1 MRGRIK
7 PQEPNLVKDFFR
19 LEIETKLSGVCM
31 RKPVEVTSD
40 RALLIYTLHLM
51 ESIEDSGGLMSDVK
65 LQQLL
70 FLAELQMLGK
80 GLKGLHWEFV
90 RFPYGAFSK
99 DVDNDLLFLRRKERI
114 QNFDV
119 IGDAEEVVAWV
130 DKVVEGHE
138 ANEQVM
144 EIIRTVVETYGQQ
157 DTSEIMSSVE
167 AVELSPA
174 DNPEE
179 KLAIRDISF
188 HTIML
193 VPSRIET
200 TEVFTLSTAQAK
212 NLNKAMGY

>member
-1 MRGRIK
+1 
-7 PQEPNLVKDFFR
+7 
-19 LEIETKLSGVCM
+19 M

-40 RALLIYTLHLM
+40 RAFLIYTLHLIETM
-51 ESIEDSGGLMSDVK
+51 ENAGGLMSDVK

-119 IGDAEEVVAWV
+119 IGDAEV
-130 DKVVEGHE
+130 VVELIDKIVDGQE
-138 ANEQVM
+138 PNEQTM
-144 EIIRTVVETYGQQ
+144 EIIRTVVDTYGPQ
-157 DTSEIMSSVE
+157 DTSQIMSSVE

-174 DNPEE
+174 DNPEQ

-193 VPSRIET
+193 VPSRVET
-200 TEVFTLSTAQAK
+200 TEAFTLSASQAK
-212 NLNKAMGY
+212 KLNAAMGY

>member
-1 MRGRIK
+1 
-7 PQEPNLVKDFFR
+7 
-19 LEIETKLSGVCM
+19 M
-31 RKPVEVTSD
+31 RKPIEVTSD
-40 RALLIYTLHLM
+40 RALLIYTLHLT
-51 ESIEDSGGLMSDVK
+51 ESMGLMSDVK

-80 GLKGLHWEFV
+80 GFKGLHWEFV

-119 IGDAEEVVAWV
+119 TE
-130 DKVVEGHE
+130 E
-138 ANEQVM
+138 ANPVIELVDQVITEHETNQQIM
-144 EIIRTVVETYGQQ
+144 DMIRTVVEAYGQQ

-174 DNPEE
+174 DNPEQ

-193 VPSRIET
+193 VPSRVET
-200 TEVFTLSTAQAK
+200 TEAFTLTSAQAK
-212 NLNKAMGY
+212 KLNAAMGY

>member
-1 MRGRIK
+1 
-7 PQEPNLVKDFFR
+7 
-19 LEIETKLSGVCM
+19 M
-31 RKPVEVTSD
+31 RKPLEVTSD
-40 RALLIYTLHLM
+40 RAFLIYTLHLIEAM
-51 ESIEDSGGLMSDVK
+51 ENSSGLMSDVK

-80 GLKGLHWEFV
+80 GFKGLHWEFV

-119 IGDAEEVVAWV
+119 TGDAEG
-130 DKVVEGHE
+130 VVELVDRVVNGNE
-138 ANEQVM
+138 ANERIM
-144 EIIRTVVETYGQQ
+144 EIIRTVVETYGGQ

-167 AVELSPA
+167 AVELCPA

-193 VPSRIET
+193 VPSRVET
-200 TEVFTLSTAQAK
+200 TEQFNLTAAQAK
-212 NLNKAMGY
+212 KLNTAMGY

>member
-1 MRGRIK
+1 
-7 PQEPNLVKDFFR
+7 
-19 LEIETKLSGVCM
+19 M
-31 RKPVEVTSD
+31 RKPVEVSSD
-40 RALLIYTLHLM
+40 RAFLIYTLHLIEAM
-51 ESIEDSGGLMSDVK
+51 ENIGGLMSDVK

-70 FLAELQMLGK
+70 FLAELQMLGQ

-119 IGDAEEVVAWV
+119 TGEAEAVVGLM
-130 DKVVEGHE
+130 DNIVEGHE
-138 ANEQVM
+138 VNEKTM
-144 EIIRTVVETYGQQ
+144 ETVRTVVETYGSQ

-174 DNPEE
+174 DNPDQ

-193 VPSRIET
+193 VPSRVET
-200 TEVFTLSTAQAK
+200 TEAFTLTAAQAK
-212 NLNKAMGY
+212 KLNTAMGY

>member
-1 MRGRIK
+1 
-7 PQEPNLVKDFFR
+7 
-19 LEIETKLSGVCM
+19 M

-80 GLKGLHWEFV
+80 GLKGMHWEFV

-119 IGDAEEVVAWV
+119 TGDAEEVVALV
-130 DKVVEGHE
+130 DKVVDGHE
-138 ANEQVM
+138 ANEQIM
-144 EIIRTVVETYGQQ
+144 EIIRTVIETYGPQ

-167 AVELSPA
+167 SVELSPA

-193 VPSRIET
+193 VPSRVET
-200 TEVFTLSTAQAK
+200 TEAFMLSTAQAK

>member
-1 MRGRIK
+1 
-7 PQEPNLVKDFFR
+7 
-19 LEIETKLSGVCM
+19 M

-40 RALLIYTLHLM
+40 RALLIYALHLT
-51 ESIEDSGGLMSDVK
+51 ESMGLMSDVK

-80 GLKGLHWEFV
+80 GLKGLYWEFV

-99 DVDNDLLFLRRKERI
+99 DVDNDLLYLRRKERI

-119 IGDAEEVVAWV
+119 TGDAEAVVELI
-130 DKVVEGHE
+130 DKVVDGNET
-138 ANEQVM
+138 NEQIM
-144 EIIRTVVETYGQQ
+144 EIIRTVVETYGPQ

-174 DNPEE
+174 DNPEQ

-193 VPSRIET
+193 VPSRVET
-200 TEVFTLSTAQAK
+200 TEAFTLTTAQVK
-212 NLNKAMGY
+212 SLNKAMGY

>member
-1 MRGRIK
+1 MTWPEKGM
-7 PQEPNLVKDFFR
+7 EF
-19 LEIETKLSGVCM
+19 CM

-40 RALLIYTLHLM
+40 RALLIYTLHLT
-51 ESIEDSGGLMSDVK
+51 ESMGLMSDVK

-80 GLKGLHWEFV
+80 GFKGLHWEFV

-119 IGDAEEVVAWV
+119 TEDAEG
-130 DKVVEGHE
+130 VVELVDQVVDGHE
-138 ANEQVM
+138 ANEQIM
-144 EIIRTVVETYGQQ
+144 EIIRTVVETYGPQ

-174 DNPEE
+174 DNPEQ

-193 VPSRIET
+193 VPSRVET
-200 TEVFTLSTAQAK
+200 TEAFTLSTAQVK
-212 NLNKAMGY
+212 SLNKAMGY

>member
-1 MRGRIK
+1 
-7 PQEPNLVKDFFR
+7 
-19 LEIETKLSGVCM
+19 M

-40 RALLIYTLHLM
+40 RAFLIYTLHLIEAM
-51 ESIEDSGGLMSDVK
+51 ENSGGLMSDVK

-119 IGDAEEVVAWV
+119 TGDAE
-130 DKVVEGHE
+130 DVVELIDKLVDAHE
-138 ANEQVM
+138 VNERIM
-144 EIIRTVVETYGQQ
+144 EIVRNVVEVYGQQ

-193 VPSRIET
+193 VPSRVET
-200 TEVFTLSTAQAK
+200 TEHLTLTAAQAK
-212 NLNKAMGY
+212 KLNTAMGY

>member
-1 MRGRIK
+1 
-7 PQEPNLVKDFFR
+7 
-19 LEIETKLSGVCM
+19 M
-31 RKPVEVTSD
+31 RKPIEVTSD
-40 RALLIYTLHLM
+40 RALLIYTLHLT
-51 ESIEDSGGLMSDVK
+51 ESMGLMSDVK

-80 GLKGLHWEFV
+80 GFKGLHWEFV

-119 IGDAEEVVAWV
+119 TEEANPVIELV
-130 DKVVEGHE
+130 DKAITEHE
-138 ANEQVM
+138 SNQQIM
-144 EIIRTVVETYGQQ
+144 DMIRTVVEAYGQQ

-174 DNPEE
+174 DNPEQ

-193 VPSRIET
+193 VPSRVET
-200 TEVFTLSTAQAK
+200 MEAFTLTSAQAK
-212 NLNKAMGY
+212 KLNAAMGY

>member
-1 MRGRIK
+1 
-7 PQEPNLVKDFFR
+7 
-19 LEIETKLSGVCM
+19 M
-31 RKPVEVTSD
+31 RKLVEVTSD

-80 GLKGLHWEFV
+80 GFKGLHWEFV

-119 IGDAEEVVAWV
+119 TGDAEG
-130 DKVVEGHE
+130 VVELVDQVVNGHE
-138 ANEQVM
+138 VNEQIM
-144 EIIRTVVETYGQQ
+144 DIIRTVVETYGPQ

-174 DNPEE
+174 DNPEQ

-193 VPSRIET
+193 VPSRVET
-200 TEVFTLSTAQAK
+200 TEAFTLSAAQAK

>member
-1 MRGRIK
+1 
-7 PQEPNLVKDFFR
+7 
-19 LEIETKLSGVCM
+19 M
-31 RKPVEVTSD
+31 RKLVEVTSD

-80 GLKGLHWEFV
+80 GFKGLHWEFV

-119 IGDAEEVVAWV
+119 TGDAEG
-130 DKVVEGHE
+130 VVELVDQVVNGHE
-138 ANEQVM
+138 VNEQILD
-144 EIIRTVVETYGQQ
+144 IIRTVVETYGPQ

-174 DNPEE
+174 DDPEQ

-193 VPSRIET
+193 VPSRVET
-200 TEVFTLSTAQAK
+200 TDAFTLSAAQAK
-212 NLNKAMGY
+212 TLNKAMGY

>member
-1 MRGRIK
+1 
-7 PQEPNLVKDFFR
+7 
-19 LEIETKLSGVCM
+19 M

-40 RALLIYTLHLM
+40 RAWLIYTLHLT
-51 ESIEDSGGLMSDVK
+51 ESMGLMSDVK

-80 GLKGLHWEFV
+80 GYKGLHWEFV

-114 QNFDV
+114 QNFEVTEEAQPV
-119 IGDAEEVVAWV
+119 IELI
-130 DKVVEGHE
+130 DKAVTDHE
-138 ANEQVM
+138 TNQQIM
-144 EIIRTVVETYGQQ
+144 DMIRTVVDIYGRQ

-174 DNPEE
+174 DNHEQ

-193 VPSRIET
+193 VPSRVET
-200 TEVFTLSTAQAK
+200 TEAFTLSSAQVK
-212 NLNKAMGY
+212 SLNKAMGY

>member
-1 MRGRIK
+1 
-7 PQEPNLVKDFFR
+7 
-19 LEIETKLSGVCM
+19 M
-31 RKPVEVTSD
+31 RKPIEVTSD
-40 RALLIYTLHLM
+40 RALLIYTLHLT
-51 ESIEDSGGLMSDVK
+51 ESMGLMSDVK

-80 GLKGLHWEFV
+80 GFKGLHWEFV

-119 IGDAEEVVAWV
+119 TEEANPVIELV
-130 DKVVEGHE
+130 DKAITEHE
-138 ANEQVM
+138 SNQQIM
-144 EIIRTVVETYGQQ
+144 DLIRTVVEAYGQQ

-174 DNPEE
+174 DNPEQ

-193 VPSRIET
+193 VPSRVET
-200 TEVFTLSTAQAK
+200 TEAFTLTSAQAK
-212 NLNKAMGY
+212 KLNAAMGY

>member
-1 MRGRIK
+1 
-7 PQEPNLVKDFFR
+7 
-19 LEIETKLSGVCM
+19 M

-40 RALLIYTLHLM
+40 RAFLIYTLHLIEAM
-51 ESIEDSGGLMSDVK
+51 ENSGGLMSDVK

-119 IGDAEEVVAWV
+119 TGDAEEVVELIDKLV
-130 DKVVEGHE
+130 DGDEVNEQIMEIVRNVVE
-138 ANEQVM
+138 V
-144 EIIRTVVETYGQQ
+144 YGQQ

-193 VPSRIET
+193 VPSRVET
-200 TEVFTLSTAQAK
+200 TEHLTLTATQAK
-212 NLNKAMGY
+212 KLNTAMGY